1 MVRYDGGMADTRID
15 PETAAA
21 SARQL
26 LERSVEERVTAVRIL
41 IVATNAVDAADRAA
55 KDARDGHTKAW
66 EAALA
71 SGWSDK
77 DLRATGARP
86 PGQAARRPRSRRTT
100 DTPPAGPTTSHD

>member
-1 MVRYDGGMADTRID
+1 MPDTRID

-26 LERSVEERVTAVRIL
+26 LEKSVEDRVTAVRTL
-41 IVATNAVDAADRAA
+41 IVATNAVDAADQAA
-55 KDARDGHTKAW
+55 KDARDAHTKAW
-66 EAALA
+66 DAALA

-86 PGQAARRPRSRRTT
+86 PGQATRRPRTRRTT
-100 DTPPAGPTTSHD
+100 DTPPTEPTTNHD